1 LRTESGVTG
10 PTRRAVLAASAA
22 ALPLLLASCKGVQ
35 ALGMPPPPP
44 RDIAALRQA
53 ISAEHQ
59 LVRLYGAAI
68 RHLTGQAPASPAAA
82 GHGLAGRL
90 HEVLAEH
97 QQHLTRLTARLI
109 QPAADNTS
117 ASPPAAAALVRGSS
131 AAVLGQLEQA
141 EQAQSSRLTGDITLL
156 PPALA
161 QLFASIAAAEAT
173 HLPLLRGQASPAA
186 ASPPPAPASPA
197 PGRSAPAS
205 PAPAQASPAAGAVS
219 PAAGALKPGGGKAA
233 ELAALQAAL
242 AAEQAASYGYGVL
255 GAHLSG
261 KRWIAAT
268 DDWVAHQR
276 GRDQLTSMIIAI
288 GGQPVPSAVGYQLP
302 SPVRSAAGAQ
312 ALAVTLEDGVAQ
324 SYLGL
329 VALPEPALRE
339 LGAAAVRA
347 AALRATTWRGSTV
360 AFPGLPAASPSG

>member
-1 LRTESGVTG
+1 MLSPGRRQLRTESGVTG

-35 ALGMPPPPP
+35 ALGTPPPPP

-197 PGRSAPAS
+197 P
-205 PAPAQASPAAGAVS
+205 AQASPAAGAVS

-268 DDWVAHQR
+268 DDWVAHLR
-276 GRDQLTSMIIAI
+276 GRDQLTSMIIAM

>member
-1 LRTESGVTG
+1 MTG
-10 PTRRAVLAASAA
+10 PTRRSVLAASAA

-35 ALGMPPPPP
+35 ALGPPPPPP

-68 RHLTGQAPASPAAA
+68 RHLTGQAPVSPAAA
-82 GHGLAGRL
+82 GHGLARRL

-117 ASPPAAAALVRGSS
+117 ASPPAAAALVTGSS
-131 AAVLGQLEQA
+131 AAVLDQLEQA

-173 HLPLLRGQASPAA
+173 HIPLLRGQASPAA
-186 ASPPPAPASPA
+186 ASPAPAPASPA

-205 PAPAQASPAAGAVS
+205 PAPAQAG

-255 GAHLSG
+255 GAHLSR

-276 GRDQLTSMIIAI
+276 GRDQLTSMIIAM

-329 VALPEPALRE
+329 GGNCPRLPCAN
-339 LGAAAVRA
+339 
-347 AALRATTWRGSTV
+347 
-360 AFPGLPAASPSG
+360 

>member
-1 LRTESGVTG
+1 MRTESGVTG

-186 ASPPPAPASPA
+186 ANPPP
-197 PGRSAPAS
+197 APAS

>member
-1 LRTESGVTG
+1 MLSPGRRQLRTESGVTG

-35 ALGMPPPPP
+35 ALGTPPPPP

-68 RHLTGQAPASPAAA
+68 RHLTGQAPAS
-82 GHGLAGRL
+82 
-90 HEVLAEH
+90 
-97 QQHLTRLTARLI
+97 
-109 QPAADNTS
+109 PAADNTS

-173 HLPLLRGQASPAA
+173 HLPLLRGRASPAA
-186 ASPPPAPASPA
+186 ANPPP
-197 PGRSAPAS
+197 APAS

-276 GRDQLTSMIIAI
+276 GRDQLTSMIIAM

>member
-1 LRTESGVTG
+1 MTG

-197 PGRSAPAS
+197 P
-205 PAPAQASPAAGAVS
+205 AQASPAAGAVS

-276 GRDQLTSMIIAI
+276 GRDQLTSMIIAM